1 VFESPTHVTF
11 SQFLNWEE
19 FQRKLDRSEFQ
30 VSPKVS
36 VNYKPIDALSLF
48 AAGPELQ
55 GRGFNESPPGV
66 A

>member
-1 VFESPTHVTF
+1 MRLQNETKAADWKRVFESPTHVTF

-36 VNYKPIDALSLF
+36 VN
-48 AAGPELQ
+48 
-55 GRGFNESPPGV
+55 
-66 A
+66 